1 MNSGVLSCP
10 KCGELR
16 MDNFDHWESRLN
28 AYNQTQW
35 LFYKTIVI
43 KKGWKCW
50 ALLTCCSNN
59 LPKKWYDPCD
69 LCFNPCRYDGP
80 RTVTVKTDI
89 YGNKVVEDDSWFVC
103 FCIMMK
109 CLFFYMLCY
118 LTYFFYFFIFI
129 WYDIYYCIFKE
140 DVFYDVYFPNGIVR
154 ISENGEYGIW
164 NNVPNEAFT
173 EKYWNSLGLNIFR
186 CNKCRFISNNF
197 KDFIENENKRNMIY
211 NGIEDVDSNIN
222 VNINNIPSE
231 NNVNK
236 MPHENNDN
244 NIPNE
249 NNDNNIPSKN
259 NDKNIPVSND
269 NIISYENNLQND
281 AINVHF
287 ISEDKAINQLIQGSS
302 TELFSNIL
310 EKFFGIYPDLR
321 DKNCIFICNGQD
333 MKPDLTLSQNNY
345 NSGDE
350 ILIMI
355 KG

>member
-89 YGNKVVEDDSWFVC
+89 YGNQVVEDDSGFVC
-103 FCIMMK
+103 FCVMMK
-109 CLFFYMLCY
+109 CIFLYILCY

-173 EKYWNSLGLNIFR
+173 EEYWNSLGLNIFR

-197 KDFIENENKRNMIY
+197 KDFVENENKRNVICDR
-211 NGIEDVDSNIN
+211 IEEVDSNIN
-222 VNINNIPSE
+222 VNVNIIG
-231 NNVNK
+231 
-236 MPHENNDN
+236 N

-249 NNDNNIPSKN
+249 NNDNKMPH
-259 NDKNIPVSND
+259 
-269 NIISYENNLQND
+269 ENNLQND

-310 EKFFGIYPDLR
+310 EKLLGIYPELR
-321 DKNCIFICNGQD
+321 DKNCIFNCNGQG